1 MKKLISKI
9 LTEWSYLVHDGMPNP
24 KNPLHLIQLEETLN
38 ELSLPRKVSQK
49 LLQNMRVMQE
59 DWWSDL
65 SPEEQSKYIKDHPK
79 SQKAQ
84 NAKEKD
90 KGDAEKG
97 DKKPKE
103 KEDKKDKTLKQDID
117 YNNPPEAITN
127 DVPPSDEEFAAKKG
141 ITPHEYNPSEIE
153 IGGQK
158 VSLPLTE
165 KTLGSIFKTPPHKF
179 PKRYLKTLERIMNTQ
194 QTDADNPKITEFL
207 NSPDKDEKVGA
218 GRIAAQ
224 ASELLM
230 LMSTSLPDKEA
241 NVLFEILEK
250 TSDAIVGNDDTQILD
265 KSWIGASR
273 GMRNSALKNIKELL
287 GDDAVVEF
295 SGWDSKMDWEDGIG
309 MSDVKNNK
317 GFSTDTVFRVK
328 TPNGKSYIAEIS
340 NKKDLNI
347 FLGSPST
354 GPTEIA
360 MMDNGIKIEESRQA
374 GKYTKNALKR
384 SDEKLKNTT
393 QDDLD
398 ILTNI
403 NNMDDEELLA
413 YISKL
418 PDEMRQM
425 MTSGDKTKGLKLNP
439 LARKYL
445 GMKDISLPWD
455 ASNPEFKEKF
465 KGLGLGN
472 PGEAA
477 RTNKAAIFMGYLQYA
492 DELNKGEESGKG
504 MNFINNQVGIIGKE
518 PFPKGSQRDV
528 QNHFVENINKPE
540 SRSAVMNTIKEKFPL
555 KNLLDG
561 EETMSLGS
569 FRLSPEVC
577 KNIFGTTDYSKIEE
591 NLDIKKD
598 DEGNY
603 YLNYT
608 VVVDGKEEAIEIAKI
623 GARGKGIGYSN
634 ISMEMSMSPQFAH
647 TTYCANM
654 KSKNPPKEEELTKAE
669 VGQVAKLKRAYG
681 ECK

>member
-250 TSDAIVGNDDTQILD
+250 TSDATVGNDDTQILD

-287 GDDAVVEF
+287 G
-295 SGWDSKMDWEDGIG
+295 
-309 MSDVKNNK
+309 
-317 GFSTDTVFRVK
+317 DTVFRVK

-398 ILTNI
+398 ILTNM

-445 GMKDISLPWD
+445 GMKDIPLPWD
-455 ASNPEFKEKF
+455 ITNPEFKEKF
-465 KGLGLGN
+465 KGLGLGK

-477 RTNKAAIFMGYLQYA
+477 RINKAAIFMGYLQYA
-492 DELNKGEESGKG
+492 DELNKDEESGKG

-528 QNHFVENINKPE
+528 QNHFVENLHKPE
-540 SRSAVMNTIKEKFPL
+540 S
-555 KNLLDG
+555 
-561 EETMSLGS
+561 TMSLGS

-577 KNIFGTTDYSKIEE
+577 NNIFGTTDYSKIEE

-598 DEGNY
+598 KDGNY
-603 YLNYT
+603 FLNYT

-623 GARGKGIGYSN
+623 GARGKGIGYSS

-669 VGQVAKLKRAYG
+669 ITQIAKLTRKYG